1 MRNKVITA
9 FVVSGLA
16 ALLASQECLAQGQPT
31 LALYSKRATLQQTL
45 LDTRAAL
52 TAWQNEQSALR
63 PAVQCGAWHSA
74 ELTKPDDPPSV
85 DLAAKGTDGKPLWS
99 QRPEVKDGAVVT
111 FGGNVPAKAEVFGR
125 KITAKEPVTLTVGLG
140 GGDQIDVWVN
150 GRKVASLDTHL
161 DFKRYGT
168 SMRME
173 GERRNQDFVN
183 LPLKAGENTLLVSV
197 RQSRAP
203 GQFFFTPSPD
213 PVQRVWEQLRKDFPP
228 ANHPLLEAVPYTWF
242 ENSGWLAAADPY
254 VERDFLAAVFERQTA
269 LAETLRPRLAAL
281 DAAKAPADD
290 PRWLELCVAA
300 ADAER
305 ALDDLARLEKA
316 VALLDGAYA
325 SYRAYG
331 FADKLHA
338 LQRTALRGEPV
349 RAALDALKRRALV
362 QENPLLKNQK
372 ILFARRY
379 TYDSAHYYDD
389 YYHGPTQW
397 GGNLT
402 ELDLATGKTRETVPQ
417 LSGGIFDRYD
427 ISRDGQRVLFGY
439 RAPKPEGYRIWEQK
453 LDGGGLRQ
461 LTFPP
466 ADEAERIAR
475 HSGYPQ
481 ELLDKD
487 PRLYGHWTDDMH
499 PSYLPEGRI
508 VFVSSRSERTVLCG
522 DHALTC
528 TSLHRIDAD
537 GKNLYELSQGAL
549 TESTPT
555 VLDDGR
561 ILYTRWEYVYKGIAA
576 VQSLWAMR
584 PDGTGSEEVYGHNI
598 DNPGVFFAGR
608 QIPGEP
614 DHIVALGCGHEP
626 LAVGSIR
633 LIDRKKDRRLKEAMT
648 SLTPEVETRGLRG
661 LYQLRN
667 GKWSEDVFGPFFA
680 DPFPLSDTFFLVSHN
695 PDKRYNDVNGY
706 GVYLLDV
713 FGNRVPLFQDPEM
726 SCFQP
731 MLLAPRPVV
740 PILPAMSVPAEQ
752 GAGEAKVLLVD
763 LYRSLTNVPPGTV
776 KYLRVLEQIPRS
788 WAASQIQ
795 PGDRISGQ
803 NPAVSLFTH
812 IWIGVLLGVV
822 PVEADG
828 SAFFKV
834 PSRRNIFVQAL
845 DEKFMEV
852 QVMRTFVNFQ
862 PGETRSCIGCHDPR
876 DGSQMPERPLAMQK
890 PAVAIMPQPGD
901 TGPRPLHYPA
911 DVQPVLDR
919 HCVQCH
925 SGDKPKGNL
934 SLTGTYT
941 EHFSE
946 SYENLLRKGL
956 VPFIQEWTGPG
967 ADKGGPLYVGNG
979 CMMHSEAVP
988 PYTYGSH
995 KSKLIQTLLK
1005 GHQKVKLEQAEF
1017 VRLVTWVDANAPFY
1031 GSYFGRRNVAA
1042 KDRPGFRAAP
1052 TLASARGVPP
1062 PSVTAPPIQAELLSA
1077 WKLGA
1082 GTNDGVTFNAQ
1093 VVDKGLPE
1101 RFDGKVFVKGVPVG
1115 EPVAVSVAL
1124 WLRAD
1129 ELKNRWNPLL
1139 FTDGRVTSAFHLSLL
1154 DSGAPNI
1161 AINTGN
1167 ENWTHVWAE
1176 ATVITGKWHHVAV
1189 ACDPRAD
1196 GEARFYID
1204 GKLAGAK
1211 RLDLGVPLA
1220 LDAYRLGAWNAWEN
1234 APANNFHGSLDD
1246 VRLYRGLLT
1255 AAEVAVLAKRD
1266 AKTPDCDE
1274 IVNGRRGSRPSLAL
1288 EAKSPASR
1296 EGRVPPRPSG
1306 K

>member
-1 MRNKVITA
+1 MHDKVSTA
-9 FVVSGLA
+9 FVISGLA
-16 ALLASQECLAQGQPT
+16 ALLAYQECPAQGQPPV
-31 LALYSKRATLQQTL
+31 ALCAMRTTLQQTL

-52 TAWQNEQSALR
+52 TAWQKEQAALR
-63 PAVQCGAWHSA
+63 PAVQWGAWHSA
-74 ELTKPDDPPSV
+74 DLPKPDDPPPV
-85 DLAAKGTDGKPLWS
+85 DLAAQGADGKPLWNK
-99 QRPEVKDGAVVT
+99 RPDLKDGAVVT
-111 FGGNVPAKAEVFGR
+111 LGGNAPAKAEVFGR
-125 KITAKEPVTLTVGLG
+125 IVTASKPVTLTVGLG

-173 GERRNQDFVN
+173 GDRRNQGFVN
-183 LPLKAGENTLLVSV
+183 LPLTAGENTLLVNV

-213 PVQRVWEQLRKDFPP
+213 PVLRMWEQLRKDFPP
-228 ANHPLLEAVPYTWF
+228 ANHPLLEAVLYTWF
-242 ENSGWLAAADPY
+242 ENNGWLAAADTHF
-254 VERDFLAAVFERQTA
+254 EREFLTALLERQTA
-269 LAETLRPRLAAL
+269 LAKSLSPRLAAL
-281 DAAKAPADD
+281 VEAKAPAGD
-290 PRWLELCVAA
+290 PRWLELCVVA

-316 VALLDGAYA
+316 MELLERTYET
-325 SYRAYG
+325 YRTYG
-331 FADKLHA
+331 FTEKLHA
-338 LQRTALRGEPV
+338 LRLTALRGEPV
-349 RAALDALKRRALV
+349 RAALDELKRSALV

-379 TYDSAHYYDD
+379 TYDSQHYYDD

-402 ELDLATGKTRETVPQ
+402 ELDLATGKTREIVPQ

-427 ISRDGQRVLFGY
+427 ISHDGKRVLFGY
-439 RAPKPEGYRIWEQK
+439 RAPKPEGYRIWEQN
-453 LDGGGLRQ
+453 LDGSGLRQ

-466 ADEAERIAR
+466 ADEAGRIAR

-499 PSYLPEGRI
+499 PCYLPDGRI

-528 TSLHRIDAD
+528 TSLHRMDAD

-555 VLDDGR
+555 MLDDGR
-561 ILYTRWEYVYKGIAA
+561 ILYTRWEYVYKGISA

-584 PDGTGSEEVYGHNI
+584 PDGTGSEEIYGHNI
-598 DNPGVFFAGR
+598 DTPGVFFAGR
-608 QIPGEP
+608 QIPGKP

-633 LIDRKKDRRLKEAMT
+633 LIDRKKDRRLKAAMT

-661 LYQLRN
+661 LFQLRN
-667 GKWSEDVFGPFFA
+667 GKWSEDVFGPLFT

-706 GVYLLDV
+706 GVYLLDA
-713 FGNRVPLFQDPEM
+713 FGNCVPLYQDPEM

-731 MLLAPRPVV
+731 MLLAPRPVA
-740 PILPAMSVPAEQ
+740 PILPAMSVQAKPGE
-752 GAGEAKVLLVD
+752 GEATVLLVD

-788 WAASQIQ
+788 WAASQIR
-795 PGDRISGQ
+795 PGDSISGQ

-834 PSRRNIFVQAL
+834 PARRNIFVQAL
-845 DEKFMEV
+845 DENYMEV

-876 DGSQMPERPLAMQK
+876 DGSKMPERPLAMQK
-890 PAVAIMPQPGD
+890 PASAIMPQPGD

-911 DVQPVLDR
+911 DVQPIFDR

-934 SLTGTYT
+934 GLTGTFT

-1005 GHQKVKLEQAEF
+1005 GHHKVKLEQAEF
-1017 VRLVTWVDANAPFY
+1017 VRLVTWVDANAQFY
-1031 GSYFGRRNVAA
+1031 GSYFGRRNISA
-1042 KDRPGFRAAP
+1042 KDRPGVRAAP
-1052 TLASARGVPP
+1052 TLASARGVQP
-1062 PSVTAPPIQAELLSA
+1062 PSVTAPPIPAELLAA
-1077 WKLGA
+1077 WKVGA
-1082 GTNDGVTFNAQ
+1082 
-1093 VVDKGLPE
+1093 DKGLPE
-1101 RFDGKVFVKGVPVG
+1101 RFDGKSYVKGVPAG
-1115 EPVAVSVAL
+1115 EQMAVSVAL

-1129 ELKNRWNPLL
+1129 ELKNRWTPLL
-1139 FTDGRVTSAFHLSLL
+1139 FTDGRVTSAFHFSLL
-1154 DSGAPNI
+1154 ENGTPNV

-1167 ENWTHVWAE
+1167 ENWTHVRADAAVKPGE
-1176 ATVITGKWHHVAV
+1176 WHHVAV
-1189 ACDPRAD
+1189 VCDPRLD

-1204 GKLAGAK
+1204 GKPAGVK

-1220 LDAYRLGAWNAWEN
+1220 LNAYRLGAWSSWEN

-1255 AAEVAVLAKRD
+1255 DAEVAALAQGDVR
-1266 AKTPDCDE
+1266 TPD
-1274 IVNGRRGSRPSLAL
+1274 RRRPTPGLSTGSR
-1288 EAKSPASR
+1288 ESR
-1296 EGRVPPRPSG
+1296 VGSQ
-1306 K
+1306 